1 MRSVFAALF
10 LFAAAGAAM
19 ACPPVL
25 SSAQLQAMESTEDAS
40 TYVLLRWLKC
50 GPADA
55 VVLWPTLRDAVRRK
69 QVEDEVIDAEPDS
82 DVDAGDG
89 AEMDDVV
96 EAEPDPAAMMLLF
109 PLSMNPDA
117 LVRSLDERGHV
128 EREPALDA
136 LMRWAVPA
144 ETMKLHF
151 EQGIAPALAMLR
163 QEPMTPALE
172 WQIEFVLVAQEVR
185 QGRIAEA
192 RAHLARFM
200 AVPLPAGVNG
210 GRDDWRDDMAE
221 LLAEPAQHSAAAG
234 APGWVLDRS
243 TAKGFRRRCGTA
255 EVMHELGP
263 AYLRK
268 IVLRT
273 AEPDAAIADQL
284 EKSWRANVEG
294 DSRKTDTAFLAE
306 LLRKRY
312 GAAELRQGWDDAVA
326 TIRNDEQV
334 AGTQL
339 LGHFLVLPSDVIEDD
354 AAAPGGTHQRK
365 LSTEELAELVRAS
378 PLYRATYGGG

>member
-10 LFAAAGAAM
+10 LLVAGDVAM
-19 ACPPVL
+19 ACPPAL

-50 GPADA
+50 GPTDA
-55 VVLWPTLRDAVRRK
+55 AVLWPALRDVVRQR
-69 QVEDEVIDAEPDS
+69 QIEEEAIDAGPT
-82 DVDAGDG
+82 VDAETD
-89 AEMDDVV
+89 V
-96 EAEPDPAAMMLLF
+96 EAEPDPAALMLLF
-109 PLSMNPDA
+109 SLSMNPDA
-117 LVRSLDERGHV
+117 LVRSVGDDDHAEG
-128 EREPALDA
+128 EPALDA
-136 LMRWAVPA
+136 LMRWPVPA
-144 ETMKLHF
+144 ETMKRHF
-151 EQGIAPALAMLR
+151 EQGIAPALALLR

-192 RAHLARFM
+192 RAHVARLV
-200 AVPLPAGVNG
+200 ASPLPAGVEDSVG
-210 GRDDWRDDMAE
+210 DWTKEMVE
-221 LLAEPAQHSAAAG
+221 LLAEPAQRSTAAG

-243 TAKGFRRRCGTA
+243 TATRSRFRCGTA
-255 EVMHELGP
+255 DVMRELGP
-263 AYLRK
+263 AYLRE
-268 IVLRT
+268 IVLRA

-284 EKSWRANVEG
+284 EKTWRANVHG
-294 DSRKTDTAFLAE
+294 SIRKTDVALLAE

-326 TIRNDEQV
+326 MIRNDEQV

-339 LGHFLVLPSDVIEDD
+339 LGYFLVLPSDVIEDD

>member
-10 LFAAAGAAM
+10 LFAAADVAT
-19 ACPPVL
+19 ACPPAL
-25 SSAQLQAMESTEDAS
+25 SSAQLQAIESTEDAS

-55 VVLWPTLRDAVRRK
+55 AVLWPTLRDAVRRK
-69 QVEDEVIDAEPDS
+69 QAEEEAIDAGPNADAEA
-82 DVDAGDG
+82 DV
-89 AEMDDVV
+89 VV
-96 EAEPDPAAMMLLF
+96 EAEPDPAALMLLF
-109 PLSMNPDA
+109 ALSMNPDA
-117 LVRSLDERGHV
+117 LVRSLDDGHSGD
-128 EREPALDA
+128 EPVLDA
-136 LMRWAVPA
+136 LMRWPVPA
-144 ETMKLHF
+144 ETMKRHF
-151 EQGIAPALAMLR
+151 EQGIAPALALLR

-172 WQIEFVLVAQEVR
+172 WQAEFVRVAQEVR
-185 QGRIAEA
+185 QGRITEA
-192 RAHLARFM
+192 RAHVARLV
-200 AVPLPAGVNG
+200 AAPPPAGVEDSVG
-210 GRDDWRDDMAE
+210 DWTKEMVE
-221 LLAEPAQHSAAAG
+221 LLAEPAQRSTAAG

-243 TAKGFRRRCGTA
+243 TATGSRRRCGTA

-263 AYLRK
+263 AYLRG
-268 IVLRT
+268 IVLRA

-284 EKSWRANVEG
+284 EKSWRTNLRG
-294 DSRKTDTAFLAE
+294 DIRKADLALLAE

-326 TIRNDEQV
+326 MIRNDEQV

-354 AAAPGGTHQRK
+354 KSAPGGTRQRK
-365 LSTEELAELVRAS
+365 LSTAELAELVRAS